1 MVIKLFKGQVKIA
14 DVKAAFNEIIDKV
27 NTMVENYNNSSYIQD
42 IDYSVGGSTLA
53 PSGYTLTVGGMKQF
67 MDSCDGTVI
76 GAKPF
81 RVSSNK
87 LKMTTGLL
95 VTKHGI
101 YRLPDSVLA
110 IPTDKEYRTI
120 YYNTSTGEYQLTGQ
134 GTISTV
140 VTEDRLV
147 GSRLYYGLSND
158 PKAMILRKEVY
169 DYNEVGGTT
178 ILTNGW
184 TPEGGQDCVD
194 FYKYTVGE
202 NTTESVKDGR
212 LKLPIEMYAHV
223 SGNLTSNDTLILK
236 LKDSTASYR
245 NGVTLGTYSP
255 DTGIYEP
262 KLDITF
268 YVTNW
273 YYWAVNI
280 QGCQKFGVHE
290 EGRPYYMFSPIGSCT
305 SRKEDPNPTS
315 VHIKFKRN
323 EFGMKVA
330 EVNYVNEEETIIYSR
345 EIQMPLDIDS
355 YNINSLIPR
364 TFRMSE
370 AINTVDGDPV
380 EYRTP
385 LAAWYKDDCMIRKS
399 DGTEIGLSTES
410 QTISIN
416 KVKVMESDTAAYRI
430 CDINPYAETKLIS
443 NIKGIQNEK
452 VNGSFK
458 ITSESRYVKP
468 VCGGNY
474 ASGGF
479 RGETPDT
486 SSAPLFIWGQEAV
499 AREGEKTAMTYLF
512 GKLVQWNKQSGHR
525 NLDWWSP
532 LNMLFVPKGVANPY
546 TYSDTFSNF
555 THWFKVN
562 ISKNI
567 KDT

>member
-14 DVKAAFNEIIDKV
+14 DVKAAFDEVIDKV

-67 MDSCDGTVI
+67 MESCDGTVI

-81 RVSSNK
+81 RVSSSK

-110 IPTDKEYRTI
+110 IPTDKQYRTI
-120 YYNTSTGEYQLTGQ
+120 YYNTTTGEYQLTGQ

-169 DYNEVGGTT
+169 DYHEVGSHT
-178 ILTNGW
+178 ILADSW
-184 TPEGGQDCVD
+184 TLVDGQEHID
-194 FYKYTVGE
+194 FYKYAIGE
-202 NTTESVKDGR
+202 NTTESVKDGKF
-212 LKLPIEMYAHV
+212 KLPIEMYAHV
-223 SGNLTSNDTLILK
+223 SGNLTGNDTLILK
-236 LKDSTASYR
+236 LKDSGASNR
-245 NGVTLGTYSP
+245 NGVSMGTYNP
-255 DTGIYEP
+255 DTGIFEP
-262 KLDITF
+262 KLDISF
-268 YVTNW
+268 YITNW
-273 YYWAVNI
+273 YYMNVNI
-280 QGCQKFGVHE
+280 QGCQKFGIHE
-290 EGRPYYMFSPIGSCT
+290 NGRPYYMFSPIGACMGG
-305 SRKEDPNPTS
+305 REEFPRFI
-315 VHIKFKRN
+315 HIQFKRN
-323 EFGMKVA
+323 EFGIRVA
-330 EVNYVNEEETIIYSR
+330 EVNFVDKDGGVISTR
-345 EIQMPLDIDS
+345 DIQMPLDIDS
-355 YNINSLIPR
+355 YNINTLIPR
-364 TFRMSE
+364 TWYMNE
-370 AINTVDGDPV
+370 AINTADGDPV
-380 EYRTP
+380 KDRNP
-385 LAAWYKDDCMIRKS
+385 RAVWYKEDCMIRKS

-410 QTISIN
+410 QTISVN
-416 KVKVMESDTAAYRI
+416 KVKVEQSDTAAYRI

-443 NIKGIQNEK
+443 NIKGVQNEK
-452 VNGSFK
+452 VNGTFK